1 MSVRKAV
8 MVLYR
13 VCWIAFFVMVV
24 ISLFPRPPFPYWLT
38 WVPAAAAVA
47 LGLTTGRR
55 GRAAAADPRPAVEV
69 EPPVTGR
76 WTALN
81 SPADRV
87 PSHGVHAYGQTY
99 AIDIVAEPE
108 PEPEPGSEPGSGS
121 GSEPGRAPDR
131 GPGSGPEGRA
141 VLSRPKFRVLWP
153 VARRNHHFPA
163 FGAPLLAVADG
174 TVVHASHGRRD
185 HLSRNSGPALAYL
198 MLIEASVRDMR
209 GAGAIVGNHIVL
221 DLGDGTYAMY
231 AHLRHGSIRVRAGE
245 EVRAG
250 QPLAECGNS
259 GNSTEPHVH
268 FQLMDDPDL
277 DVAVGIPFTWRGIGV
292 PANGEAFTAGA
303 AVHGSPAGERGREPG
318 GAQAS

>member
-13 VCWIAFFVMVV
+13 VCWIIFFAMV
-24 ISLFPRPPFPYWLT
+24 ILSLVTRPPFPYWLT
-38 WVPAAAAVA
+38 WVPVAAAIA
-47 LGLTTGRR
+47 LVLAAGRR
-55 GRAAAADPRPAVEV
+55 GRSAAANPRPAVEV
-69 EPPVTGR
+69 DPPVSGR
-76 WTALN
+76 WVALN
-81 SPADRV
+81 SPANKV
-87 PSHGVHAYGQTY
+87 PSHGTHGYGQTY

-108 PEPEPGSEPGSGS
+108 PEAEAEPEAEPEAGIGV
-121 GSEPGRAPDR
+121 A
-131 GPGSGPEGRA
+131 EGGG
-141 VLSRPKFRVLWP
+141 VHGGLSRPKFRYFWP
-153 VARRNHHFPA
+153 VVRRNQHFPA

-185 HLSRNSGPALAYL
+185 HLSRNSGPALIYL
-198 MLIEASVRDMR
+198 MLIEAFVRDVL
-209 GAGAIVGNHIVL
+209 GPGGIVGNHLVL

-231 AHLRHGSIRVRAGE
+231 AHLRRGSLRVHVGE

-250 QPLAECGNS
+250 QMLAECGNS

-292 PANGEAFTAGA
+292 PDNGEAFTA
-303 AVHGSPAGERGREPG
+303 AGEAADGRTVPDS
-318 GAQAS
+318 GAIQAL